1 MAENLPPLSPPN
13 EEVESDRGVRTSTPI
28 SGRTSSNRS
37 RSSSLVDDGNEE
49 ADNTNDE
56 LEVSGRSSSQS
67 KSRGPKKRSPIW
79 NYFTWKGEGKI
90 LAVICLLKKS
100 DGKECTYS
108 NKGRNTTNMK
118 LHLQKYHREEMKE
131 FVAEEKN
138 MAENKNKQNQN
149 SGSGSAIGDFFK
161 PNQTTAGKSQQRH
174 IKNPY
179 PEKFQIYKTFKI
191 DLTRLAGC

>member
-1 MAENLPPLSPPN
+1 MAENLPPLSPAN
-13 EEVESDRGVRTSTPI
+13 EEDSDGGVRTSTPI
-28 SGRTSSNRS
+28 SGRTTSHRS
-37 RSSSLVDDGNEE
+37 RSSSLVDDGIEDAE
-49 ADNTNDE
+49 NTNDE

-118 LHLQKYHREEMKE
+118 LHL
-131 FVAEEKN
+131 
-138 MAENKNKQNQN
+138 
-149 SGSGSAIGDFFK
+149 
-161 PNQTTAGKSQQRH
+161 
-174 IKNPY
+174 
-179 PEKFQIYKTFKI
+179 
-191 DLTRLAGC
+191 